1 MIGVARAVPLLI
13 GAGLVVFL
21 AAHFGLGGLAE
32 ALTRLSPGGIAVY
45 LGFAVAVLVGYALR
59 WEMVCRSLGAPVALA
74 RLAGARLAGDA
85 VGNLV
90 PSAKLAG
97 EPVRAAIVAA
107 GGVSGTEASAGV
119 ALDRILETVSNMI
132 CAAAYVAIFSL
143 THAAASDGG
152 SVRLVVVGLAIGLLT
167 LSIPITMLWRG
178 RRPLAPFYPLLSR
191 RPGWVAALRQTEDYL
206 LVFFRERRRIFVWG
220 VLASLAVEMLV
231 ICEYHYLLAAFGIAV
246 ELPTLLLMLVG
257 TGVARAFPT
266 PAGLGMLEGSQVA
279 VLALA
284 AGEPAT
290 GFLVG
295 MIFRLHETLWLL
307 IGLAALS
314 ANGMGLTR
322 LSLLRPSA

>member
-1 MIGVARAVPLLI
+1 
-13 GAGLVVFL
+13 
-21 AAHFGLGGLAE
+21 
-32 ALTRLSPGGIAVY
+32 
-45 LGFAVAVLVGYALR
+45 
-59 WEMVCRSLGAPVALA
+59 
-74 RLAGARLAGDA
+74 
-85 VGNLV
+85 
-90 PSAKLAG
+90 
-97 EPVRAAIVAA
+97 
-107 GGVSGTEASAGV
+107 
-119 ALDRILETVSNMI
+119 
-132 CAAAYVAIFSL
+132 
-143 THAAASDGG
+143 
-152 SVRLVVVGLAIGLLT
+152 
-167 LSIPITMLWRG
+167 MLWRG

-191 RPGWVAALRQTEDYL
+191 RLAWEAALRQTEDFL

-231 ICEYHYLLAAFGIAV
+231 ICEYHYLLAAFGLVV

-266 PAGLGMLEGSQVA
+266 PAGLGTLEGSQVA

-284 AGEPAT
+284 AGEPAV

-322 LSLLRPSA
+322 LQLLRPPA